1 MKEIKKNQNN
11 VKNEENDFLS
21 YFKIIIFSFIISF
34 LITRLICPTLVSGLS
49 MYPTLNDNQYLIVSK
64 ISDYSRG
71 DIITF
76 KNPKKNNKVL
86 IKRVIGIPGDTI
98 EIKDGHVYRN
108 DKELNEPY
116 INEPYITEGAEG
128 KITVADN
135 HIFVMGDNRGNSLDS
150 RYDMVGQVDKS
161 NIIGKVILSIY
172 PFETNFRQLGE

>member
-1 MKEIKKNQNN
+1 MKEIKNNQNN
-11 VKNEENDFLS
+11 VKEEDEGFLS
-21 YFKIIIFSFIISF
+21 YLKIVIVAFILSF

-76 KNPKKNNKVL
+76 KNPKENNKTL

-98 EIKDGHVYRN
+98 EIKEGYVYRN
-108 DKELNEPY
+108 GKKMNEPY
-116 INEPYITEGAEG
+116 INEPCVTNGAEG
-128 KITVADN
+128 ILTVADN
-135 HIFVMGDNRGNSLDS
+135 HIFVMGDNRENSLDS

-161 NIIGKVILSIY
+161 NVIGKVVLSIY
-172 PFETNFRQLGE
+172 PFETKFKQSGE